1 MTYWAPTPRTPH
13 LAALRAEYEATPEST
28 HNLQARADLAT
39 RIRWIEAVHACA
51 DDFKLKPRSDPKSD
65 LYALW
70 ALTP

>member
-13 LAALRAEYEATPEST
+13 LAALRADYETTSD
-28 HNLQARADLAT
+28 LQARSDLAT

-65 LYALW
+65 LCALW